1 MYHILII
8 VDLSSQIMCND
19 ETTNSTAT
27 NLPTT
32 DLSTLVRLCLSDPG
46 FPNFVDKVEKEL
58 KL

>member
-1 MYHILII
+1 MSN
-8 VDLSSQIMCND
+8 DRGSECSS
-19 ETTNSTAT
+19 T

-58 KL
+58 KLLTAEK